1 MREAVIVSY
10 ARTGMA
16 KANRGSL
23 NDTHGITM
31 AGHAIKSAID
41 RAGIEA
47 GLIEDVFLGTAQP
60 EGATGHNVARNAAL
74 WAGCPSTTSGATV
87 NRFCSSGLQAIAM
100 AAHSV
105 INEGAPAAIGGG
117 VGSLSLVSRSGHMNT
132 FRYTE
137 EELMK
142 KWPAIWMT
150 MIETAEI
157 VADRYGVSRE
167 DQDRYSAESQKR
179 TAAFQ
184 ESGKM
189 AEEIVPLKTRMKM
202 VNKET
207 GEESYQDVVCDKDEC
222 NRPGT
227 TYETLAGL
235 KPVFSGGM
243 VVKEGKYVT
252 AGNASQLSDGSAAVV
267 VMEAA
272 EAAKRGLTPM
282 GRFVGFNVAG
292 CDPDEMGIGPVF
304 AVPRL
309 LERHGLTVDDIDLWE
324 LNEAFA
330 SQCLYSRDRL
340 GIDPEKYNVNG
351 GSISIGHPFGMT
363 GARCT
368 GSILMEGKRRGAK
381 WGVVTMCIGGGMGG
395 AGLFEIYS

>member
-87 NRFCSSGLQAIAM
+87 NRFCSSGLQAIARV
-100 AAHSV
+100 AHSV

-117 VGSLSLVSRSGHMNT
+117 VESLSLVSRSGHMNT